1 MNFYNLLGAY
11 FFILIMNYNL
21 DNVKCKY
28 PKIISSGTFDEIIKL
43 LNTLEE
49 KEEQLSKINTE
60 KIKLELEVE
69 ALKLIVDD
77 FRPLIEVTS
86 TRGAVK
92 NTEKTEEFDS
102 QKPLPFGIISS
113 GEGNTRIG

>member
-1 MNFYNLLGAY
+1 MKYS
-11 FFILIMNYNL
+11 L

-28 PKIISSGTFDEIIKL
+28 PEIISSGTFDEIIKL

-49 KEEQLSKINTE
+49 KENQLSTINTE

-77 FRPLIEVTS
+77 FKPLIDIISVRDGT
-86 TRGAVK
+86 K
-92 NTEKTEEFDS
+92 NTKKPEEFSS